1 MNMKAIILAAGRGE
15 RLRPLTDETPKP
27 LIYAGKKRLIEYHLE
42 NLAHAGITEIVIN
55 VSYKVEDFLPI
66 LGTGEKYGVDITYS
80 VEQPKA
86 LETGGGILNALPLL
100 GDEPFI
106 AISAD
111 VWADYP
117 LEKLVQKAAN
127 LNFSLAHLVLV
138 PNPSFRPQGDFGL
151 EKDLVIDGNTA
162 KFTYANIGVYTPAL
176 FENCREK
183 IFALSSLLY
192 QAIAQQ
198 KISGE
203 LYTGGWFNIG
213 TSEQLNALRKHLW
226 KL

>member
-1 MNMKAIILAAGRGE
+1 MKAIILAAGRGE

-42 NLAHAGITEIVIN
+42 NLARVGITEIVIN

-100 GDEPFI
+100 GDKPFI

-127 LNFSLAHLVLV
+127 LGSNLAHLVLV

-151 EKDLVIDGNTA
+151 EQDLITAGNAA
-162 KFTYANIGVYTPAL
+162 KFTYANLGVYAPAL
-176 FENCREK
+176 FKDCHEK
-183 IFALSSLLY
+183 AFKLAPLLY
-192 QAIAQQ
+192 QAIAEQ

-203 LYTGGWFNIG
+203 LYSDAWFNIG
-213 TSEQLNALRKHLW
+213 THEQLNALRKHLW
-226 KL
+226 KLP